1 MFLEQNSHQQHE
13 ISCVSTENIFH
24 SAWDWW
30 SFNKKN
36 ANQSHHLHT
45 QQLQICHLPIWTN
58 ATGRDGVNLV
68 TVVEAL
74 NSHAPVY
81 KWRGQSCLHKQLI
94 QSALLV
100 WWFCGQFALWTC
112 IANAQALRN
121 ALIVFKRMPTCN
133 AVQSDCHAWRLD
145 KCMGPMHGSCKG
157 IDILSRMCKEGLEI
171 KNVTSACLLSGMCT
185 CHIMIWTYTA
195 NRPSRCASTELSNWM
210 IQRATSWTEHTLQIG
225 QANVRAPIQATEMI
239 QRASWWSE
247 HTLQI
252 GQVDAYAADVHW
264 AK

>member
-1 MFLEQNSHQQHE
+1 MKSPVCQQKTYFIAHKTGDLSMRKMQ
-13 ISCVSTENIFH
+13 ISSNH
-24 SAWDWW
+24 HL
-30 SFNKKN
+30 
-36 ANQSHHLHT
+36 QSHHLHT

-94 QSALLV
+94 QSRLLV

-133 AVQSDCHAWRLD
+133 VVQSDCHAWRLG
-145 KCMGPMHGSCKG
+145 KCMGPMHRSCKG
-157 IDILSRMCKEGLEI
+157 IDILSRMCKERSRDKECPLCLSSVR
-171 KNVTSACLLSGMCT
+171 NVHLPHHDLNIFC
-185 CHIMIWTYTA
+185 
-195 NRPSRCASTELSNWM
+195 
-210 IQRATSWTEHTLQIG
+210 
-225 QANVRAPIQATEMI
+225 
-239 QRASWWSE
+239 
-247 HTLQI
+247 
-252 GQVDAYAADVHW
+252 
-264 AK
+264 K